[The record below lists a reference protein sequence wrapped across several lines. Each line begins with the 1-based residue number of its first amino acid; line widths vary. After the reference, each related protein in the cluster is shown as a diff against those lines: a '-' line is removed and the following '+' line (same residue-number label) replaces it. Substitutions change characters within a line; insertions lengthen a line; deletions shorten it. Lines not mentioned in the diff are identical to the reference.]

1 MNKTFELL
9 PLNECHL
16 KMVLDWRNEPAVR
29 KNMYTSHEISF
40 PEHKSWFDSLAGN
53 KTKAYFIAVIDGVES
68 GVLGF
73 SNINSVKGIATW
85 AFFTSPTAK
94 RGSGSLMEF
103 YALDYAFNKLSLHK
117 LKCEV
122 LSFNQAVVK
131 MHCKFGFIVE
141 GQHRD
146 AFFDG
151 SKYHDIVHLG
161 VFSSEWSEMRPL
173 MQKKLRI
180 E

>member
-1 MNKTFELL
+1 MKKTIELL

-16 KMVLDWRNEPAVR
+16 EMILNWRNEPAVR
-29 KNMYTSHEISF
+29 QNMYTTHEITFS
-40 PEHKSWFDSLAGN
+40 EHKSWFDSLAGN
-53 KTKAYFIAVIDGVES
+53 CSKEYFIVIIDGLES

-73 SNINSVKGIATW
+73 SEINAVNGIASW
-85 AFFTSPTAK
+85 AFYTSPTAK
-94 RGSGSLMEF
+94 RGSGSIMEF
-103 YALDYAFNKLSLHK
+103 YALDYAFNKLGLHK

-122 LSFNQAVVK
+122 LSFNKAVVK

-141 GQHRD
+141 GEHRD

-151 SKYHDIVHLG
+151 AKYHDIVHLG
-161 VFSSEWSEMRPL
+161 IFSQEWSEIRPL

-180 E
+180 